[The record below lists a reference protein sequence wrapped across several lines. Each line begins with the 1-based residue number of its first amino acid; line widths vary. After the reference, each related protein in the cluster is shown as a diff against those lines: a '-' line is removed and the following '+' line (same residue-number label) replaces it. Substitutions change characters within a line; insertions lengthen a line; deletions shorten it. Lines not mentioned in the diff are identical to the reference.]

1 MPLKYKVAVV
11 TVAALFIDLL
21 DLTIVNI
28 AVPALRGEFDT
39 PIARVQWAVTAYV
52 LVVAAIMPASGWAA
66 DRFGSKRIFL
76 FALAI
81 FTAGSAL
88 CASAWDV
95 DALITARALQGVGGG
110 MLVPVGMALLFRA
123 FPEDERAKASAI
135 LSVPAAAAPAL
146 GPLLGGAFVDT
157 IGWRWVFVINV
168 PIGILAF
175 VLALFWLDEHRVERV
190 GRLDVPGWMAGATG
204 LALVTLALSN
214 ASDGSFVQ
222 PVVLGPFSFG
232 LVALALFIRIELRT
246 DAPMV
251 DLGMFTR
258 RPFALGN
265 ATMFLASAGFG
276 ALLFALPLFL
286 QGPYGLSVRA
296 TGLLLACHAVGIIL
310 STITAPKLLRLIET
324 RALLGSG
331 LTGSAVATAAFA
343 MFSENTP
350 PPALGVVLL
359 VGGASFGLLIVP
371 LQTVPFDCMNND
383 SIARGTGILGVVRQ
397 LGVALGTAAVS
408 VPLGHALAGQGF
420 PSAFVL
426 AAVLTLVALPTAIA
440 IPRFV
445 RQSAHQ

>member
-28 AVPALRGEFDT
+28 AVPALRDEFDA

-52 LVVAAIMPASGWAA
+52 LVVAVIMPASGWAA

-95 DALITARALQGVGGG
+95 DALIAARALQGVGG
-110 MLVPVGMALLFRA
+110 MLVPVGMAILFRA

-135 LSVPAAAAPAL
+135 LSVPAAVAPAL
-146 GPLLGGAFVDT
+146 GPLLGGVFVDT
-157 IGWRWVFVINV
+157 VGWRWVFVINV

-175 VLALFWLDEHRVERV
+175 VLALFWLDEHKVERV

-204 LALVTLALSN
+204 LALVTLALAN
-214 ASDGSFVQ
+214 ASDGSLVR
-222 PVVLGPFSFG
+222 PVVLGPLSFG
-232 LVALALFIRIELRT
+232 VVALILFIRIELSI

-251 DLGMFTR
+251 DLGLFTR
-258 RPFALGN
+258 RLFALGN

-310 STITAPKLLRLIET
+310 STITAPKLLRLIGT
-324 RALLGSG
+324 RATLGSG

-343 MFSENTP
+343 MFSANTP
-350 PPALGVVLL
+350 PPVLGVILI
-359 VGGASFGLLIVP
+359 VGGAWFGLLIVP
-371 LQTVPFDCMNND
+371 LQTVPFDHMNND
-383 SIARGTGILGVVRQ
+383 SIARGTAILGVVRQ
-397 LGVALGTAAVS
+397 LGVALGTAAVA

-426 AAVLTLVALPTAIA
+426 AAVLTLAALPIAIA
-440 IPRFV
+440 IPRST
-445 RQSAHQ
+445 RQSTHP